1 MVFCNQVESQID
13 YEILHGNYV
22 ICDRPM
28 NIVSAMGAI
37 PKSPNKV
44 RLIHDA
50 SRPIGKSLN
59 DYTSDNSCSYMDL
72 SHACKLITKNCFLAK
87 VDLQSAYRSVNIH
100 PSNYR
105 FTGLKWQFTNDS
117 SVTYLYDAKLPFGAA
132 KSPSIFQRLSSCV
145 CRIVKLHYG
154 ITAIVYIDDFLVI
167 EKTFEKCMFALQV
180 LVKTLR
186 QLGFCINWNK
196 VEGPCQ
202 QLTFLGVRIDT
213 CALTLSLPQ
222 DKLEALHELLMTFQS
237 KKRASKRQLESL
249 IGKLNWACQVIQG
262 GRTFL
267 RRVIN
272 AKNTL
277 HRQSDKVLLDCF
289 RKDLE
294 WWTAFLPV
302 FNGTVRFLETR
313 PVRSLMTDACNS
325 GGGGYFHG
333 DYFYVNWALGLP
345 EVADKHIN
353 AKETLAIILAL
364 QRWAPLLSNKKVIVY
379 TDNTT
384 ARANIN
390 KGASKNTFIMDWL
403 RSLFWTQASYN
414 FSVYAAYVKGKLNTL
429 ADVISRLN
437 EPNMLIKL
445 YEMLPFD
452 GSCIVPFTVKA
463 LVSHMSPAFIYC
475 RWGRASSSTA
485 HCS

>member
-1 MVFCNQVESQID
+1 MPWALFPS
-13 YEILHGNYV
+13 L
-22 ICDRPM
+22 
-28 NIVSAMGAI
+28 
-37 PKSPNKV
+37 PNKV
-44 RLIHDA
+44 RLIYDA

-59 DYTSDNSCSYMDL
+59 DYTSHNSCLYMDL
-72 SHACKLITKNCFLAK
+72 SHACKLITQNCFLAK
-87 VDLQSAYRSVNIH
+87 VDLKSAYRSVNIH
-100 PSNYR
+100 PSNYI
-105 FTGLKWQFTNDS
+105 FTSLKWQFTNDS
-117 SVTYLYDAKLPFGAA
+117 SATYLYDAKLPFGAA

-145 CRIVKLHYG
+145 CRILKLRYG

-167 EKTFEKCMFALQV
+167 EKTFERCMFALQT

-196 VEGPCQ
+196 VEGPRQ
-202 QLTFLGVRIDT
+202 QLTFLVMRIDT

-222 DKLEALHELLMTFQS
+222 DKLEVLQKLLLTFKS
-237 KKRASKRQLESL
+237 IMHASKRQLESL
-249 IGKLNWACQVIQG
+249 IGTCQVIQG

-277 HRQSDKVLLDCF
+277 RRQSDKVLPDCF

-313 PVRSLMTDACNS
+313 PVRSLITDACNS
-325 GGGGYFHG
+325 GGGGYFRG
-333 DYFYVNWALGLP
+333 DYFYMNWALDLP

-353 AKETLAIILAL
+353 TKETLAIILAL
-364 QRWAPLLSNKKVIVY
+364 QRWAPMLSNRKVIVY

-384 ARANIN
+384 AKAHIN

-403 RSLFWTQASYN
+403 RSLFCTQASYN
-414 FSVYAAYVKGKLNTL
+414 FSVSAAYVK
-429 ADVISRLN
+429 
-437 EPNMLIKL
+437 
-445 YEMLPFD
+445 
-452 GSCIVPFTVKA
+452 
-463 LVSHMSPAFIYC
+463 
-475 RWGRASSSTA
+475 
-485 HCS
+485 